1 MDDFQKW
8 LLALP
13 IQTLTD
19 ELKDEIIVQ
28 ALNAQ
33 ERDNS

>member
-1 MDDFQKW
+1 MDKFQKW
-8 LLALP
+8 LLSLP

-33 ERDNS
+33 ERNNS

>member
-1 MDDFQKW
+1 MDEFQKW

-33 ERDNS
+33 EKDNS

>member
-1 MDDFQKW
+1 MDEFQKW
-8 LLALP
+8 LFSLP

-19 ELKDEIIVQ
+19 ELKDEIITQ

>member
-1 MDDFQKW
+1 MDEFQQW
-8 LLALP
+8 LLSLP
-13 IQTLTD
+13 TQTLTD

-28 ALNAQ
+28 ALNAC

>member
-28 ALNAQ
+28 ALNAC
-33 ERDNS
+33 ESDNS